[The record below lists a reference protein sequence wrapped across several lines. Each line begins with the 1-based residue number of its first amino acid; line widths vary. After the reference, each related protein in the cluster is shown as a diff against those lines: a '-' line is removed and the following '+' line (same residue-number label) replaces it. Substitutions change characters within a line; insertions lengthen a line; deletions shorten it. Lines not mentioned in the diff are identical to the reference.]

1 MPESRLVVPYD
12 VEGEIVDVIKRR
24 HPEHLAKAERSRGVA
39 PRTFQ
44 TLATVVRMS
53 DAQAIRLD
61 GDTLPAVLL
70 GVIGVPDFIRNEDEG
85 IDAVFQ
91 LGMQVTVLGQRR
103 RDVILRRD
111 ITAWTVIECLLERV
125 PRGRAGLIN
134 SIRMTDYEPLADTDQ
149 QRTVGDVRMVWEVG
163 VANVLSITG
172 YLPADDSPWPPEAGG
187 APDEPYT
194 PPQPLPEAQPTFTLD
209 REAIVE

>member
-1 MPESRLVVPYD
+1 MPEPRLVVPYD
-12 VEGEIVDVIKRR
+12 VEGEIVDVIQRR
-24 HPEHLAKAERSRGVA
+24 HPEHLAKAERLRGV
-39 PRTFQ
+39 PERTFQ

-53 DAQAIRLD
+53 DAQAIRLG

-70 GVIGVPDFIRNEDEG
+70 GVIGIPDFVRNEDDG
-85 IDAVFQ
+85 FDAVFT

-103 RDVILRRD
+103 RDVIMRRD
-111 ITAWTVIECLLERV
+111 VTAFTVIECLHQRL
-125 PRGRAGLIN
+125 PRGREGFVN
-134 SIRMTDYEPLADTDQ
+134 SLQLTDYEPLADGTE
-149 QRTVGDVRMVWEVG
+149 QRTVGDVRMVWEIG

-172 YLPADDSPWPPEAGG
+172 YLPADDSEWPPESGG

-194 PPQPLPEAQPTFTLD
+194 PPEPLPQAQPTFTLD